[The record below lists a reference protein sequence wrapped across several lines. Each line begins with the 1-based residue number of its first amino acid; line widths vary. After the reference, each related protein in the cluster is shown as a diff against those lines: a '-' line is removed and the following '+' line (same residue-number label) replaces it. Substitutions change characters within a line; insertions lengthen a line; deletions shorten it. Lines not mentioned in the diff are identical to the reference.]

1 MKQVFVRYVSHEIR
15 SPLNVVIAGLDL
27 VLANV
32 KTCMVLPAELTSVIG
47 MLDDIFEASN
57 TAVLILN
64 DLLDYESM
72 DAGSFQLEIEQYP
85 VDRFF
90 DGKLNWAAIVA
101 QKQQILFSI
110 SDRTSSTRCDPQ
122 TSPLDSLLDDP
133 PSTGSAQSDP
143 RNSFNSPKLYLR
155 VDIMKIH
162 QALRN
167 LIFNSVDL

>member
-1 MKQVFVRYVSHEIR
+1 
-15 SPLNVVIAGLDL
+15 VIAGLEL
-27 VLANV
+27 VLANM
-32 KTCMVLPAELTSVIG
+32 KTCIEMPAELSSVIG

-72 DAGSFQLEIEQYP
+72 DAGKSLSSYPYSILISESGSFQLEIEQYP
-85 VDRFF
+85 VERFF

-133 PSTGSAQSDP
+133 PSTGSAQSKFIVA
-143 RNSFNSPKLYLR
+143 SYTTL
-155 VDIMKIH
+155 
-162 QALRN
+162 
-167 LIFNSVDL
+167 LI